1 MSEQEYTLEEISY
14 SRKEDCR
21 IMEAVLKNWFKDPKA
36 LNFVSPSLPFPFQ
49 FKKWLMVSYAKYRDE
64 TKTIVIKLDNW
75 IVGHISM
82 RLIANNAHFF
92 HLFID
97 PKNRKNGLAIKLV
110 NAMEDHGRELGAKTF
125 SLFVQAKN
133 DAAKKLYEKMGYI
146 EIDRTGTHSIKMEKR
161 A

>member
-1 MSEQEYTLEEISY
+1 
-14 SRKEDCR
+14 
-21 IMEAVLKNWFKDPKA
+21 
-36 LNFVSPSLPFPFQ
+36 
-49 FKKWLMVSYAKYRDE
+49 MVSYAKHQDE

-82 RLIANNAHFF
+82 RLIDNNAHLF

-97 PKNRKNGLAIKLV
+97 PKNRENGLAIKLV

-146 EIDRTGTHSIKMEKR
+146 EIDRTGTRSIKMEKR